1 MTTKR
6 SDYFYAFPESLIA
19 LRPLADRSASR
30 LMVLNRTGDSLTHK
44 KFSDIVDSFVPG
56 DVLVMND
63 SKVFPC
69 RLITTRKSG
78 GRQEIFLIREVDP
91 SNQTWEVLL
100 NANLKVKAGDQFNF
114 DGLRVTMTN
123 DAQPDNATRVA
134 KLEFDGDL
142 FPLLQKIAHIPLP
155 PYITRPDTP
164 EDITTYQT
172 VYAKNTGSVAAPT
185 AGFHFTQDLLDTLR
199 SKGVI
204 ITTVTLHVGP
214 GTFLPVRTENIQDHK
229 MHTEFYSLSAD
240 TCHIINEAKKQNR
253 RVSAVGTTSVRVLES
268 AAANKT
274 ALTPHNGQTAIF
286 IYPPYNFKIVDRL
299 ITNFHQPESTLLML
313 VSAFAGRKKILAAY
327 QEAISLGYR
336 LFSYG
341 DALLIE

>member
-1 MTTKR
+1 
-6 SDYFYAFPESLIA
+6 
-19 LRPLADRSASR
+19 
-30 LMVLNRTGDSLTHK
+30 
-44 KFSDIVDSFVPG
+44 
-56 DVLVMND
+56 MND

-69 RLITTRKSG
+69 RLITNRKSG
-78 GRQEIFLIREVDP
+78 GRQEIFLIRKLGEVDP

-100 NANLKVKAGDQFNF
+100 NANLKVKAGDNFHF
-114 DGLRVTMTN
+114 DGLTVTIT
-123 DAQPDNATRVA
+123 DEAHPDHLTRRA
-134 KLEFDGDL
+134 KLVFTGDL
-142 FPLLQKIAHIPLP
+142 FSLLQKIAHIPLP
-155 PYITRPDTP
+155 PYITRADTP

-185 AGFHFTQDLLDTLR
+185 AGFHFTPELLQALR
-199 SKGVI
+199 DKGVI

-229 MHTEFYSLSAD
+229 MHTEFYSLSAE

-253 RVSAVGTTSVRVLES
+253 RVTTVGTTSVRVLES
-268 AAANKT
+268 AAVINNE
-274 ALTPHNGQTAIF
+274 LTPHDGQTAIF
-286 IYPPYNFKIVDRL
+286 IYPPYTFKIVNRL

-313 VSAFAGRKKILAAY
+313 VSAFAGREKILAAY